1 MISAAKLKETADAVN
16 QEKEVKKIT
25 EYWDNEVVPQL
36 TKAANE
42 GKYST
47 KIKVPSDICFKTIEF
62 KSTLHGFTV
71 ILGDPFSRMLHL
83 DWRGKT

>member
-42 GKYST
+42 GKYSA
-47 KIKVPSDICFKTIEF
+47 KIKVPNEICFKTIEF
-62 KSTLHGFTV
+62 KATLHGFNV
-71 ILGDPFSRMLHL
+71 ILSDSFSRMLHL
-83 DWRGKT
+83 DWRGKN